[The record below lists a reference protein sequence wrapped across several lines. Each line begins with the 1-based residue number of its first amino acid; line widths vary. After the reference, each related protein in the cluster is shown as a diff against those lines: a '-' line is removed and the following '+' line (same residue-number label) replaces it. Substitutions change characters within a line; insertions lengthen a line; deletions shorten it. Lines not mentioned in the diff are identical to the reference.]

1 LQSGASIIPSEGQ
14 KVRTSFY
21 NSKVICDWKI
31 TQSPEANS
39 FNVAITAH
47 PGWFAVLQP
56 LLGTI
61 LLPEMVGAY
70 GDLSQEDHVAI
81 QTCLDYFEN
90 NEIYGNVQADR
101 KYLVGDTIKARAYSS
116 MVCSGE
122 FKAKDQLNKPVL
134 DFYAQYP
141 IRKIENVKWKGFF
154 IDGNKTNQ
162 TSTSDN
168 ILGSG
173 LSIRCDVENP
183 ATNGDAQHRGEFE
196 NIEISDILSNNC
208 LINGI
213 YIGKVTFSGREYS
226 FDNLRGS
233 GSVNGLFVDN
243 YCEYI
248 TFTRI
253 GFSLN
258 GYGLRDNGASNL
270 SFLSGDLCNNTEAG
284 AYIEKTGRNA
294 SKKIISGLRI
304 NHNKRGVWLGD
315 GVGSSGRKV
324 DQILITDNHI
334 LANARQG
341 IIGVGGD
348 DVIARDNIFSGNGY
362 ESPNTYDDIYIG
374 PLCSRWDVYNKHQNS
389 TGETRYAVYY
399 ENQAPNG
406 KDSHRYHRIDG
417 TFEGFSEPISY
428 TPFGDPTAIS
438 LNSNTS
444 IIQGVFEYW
453 NTAGSPPSESAGNAK
468 ANVDL
473 TKIPLGTICVNNA
486 DSSGG
491 EQWLAI
497 KAPSSSGSNLGVT
510 FKRLANYP

>member
-1 LQSGASIIPSEGQ
+1 SGASIIPSEGQ

-233 GSVNGLFVDN
+233 GSVNGL
-243 YCEYI
+243 
-248 TFTRI
+248 
-253 GFSLN
+253 
-258 GYGLRDNGASNL
+258 
-270 SFLSGDLCNNTEAG
+270 
-284 AYIEKTGRNA
+284 
-294 SKKIISGLRI
+294 
-304 NHNKRGVWLGD
+304 
-315 GVGSSGRKV
+315 
-324 DQILITDNHI
+324 
-334 LANARQG
+334 
-341 IIGVGGD
+341 
-348 DVIARDNIFSGNGY
+348 
-362 ESPNTYDDIYIG
+362 
-374 PLCSRWDVYNKHQNS
+374 
-389 TGETRYAVYY
+389 
-399 ENQAPNG
+399 
-406 KDSHRYHRIDG
+406 
-417 TFEGFSEPISY
+417 
-428 TPFGDPTAIS
+428 
-438 LNSNTS
+438 
-444 IIQGVFEYW
+444 
-453 NTAGSPPSESAGNAK
+453 
-468 ANVDL
+468 
-473 TKIPLGTICVNNA
+473 
-486 DSSGG
+486 
-491 EQWLAI
+491 
-497 KAPSSSGSNLGVT
+497 
-510 FKRLANYP
+510 